1 MKRVVPILLLLVTG
15 CGLSTLVDRR
25 IERNSTEVYEI
36 EKKRLA
42 ELAPAY
48 DAERAAA
55 LRKLTTD
62 APVTATAVA
71 ESKSMADQTAAGR
84 AYRQQEGL
92 VEAAEYRLA
101 DASQRM
107 GPPYGKTAREMQL
120 ARETDEDER
129 LMAALKS
136 EAGK

>member
-1 MKRVVPILLLLVTG
+1 MKRVVPILMLLFAG
-15 CGLSTLVDRR
+15 CGLSTLVDGR

-48 DAERAAA
+48 DAERVGA
-55 LRKLTTD
+55 LRKLTAD
-62 APVTATAVA
+62 APVTATSVA
-71 ESKSMADQTAAGR
+71 ESKSIADQTAAGR

-92 VEAAEYRLA
+92 VEASEYRLA

-120 ARETDEDER
+120 ARETEEDER

-136 EAGK
+136 QEAK

>member
-1 MKRVVPILLLLVTG
+1 
-15 CGLSTLVDRR
+15 
-25 IERNSTEVYEI
+25 VYEI

-48 DAERAAA
+48 DAERVAA
-55 LRKLTTD
+55 LTKLTTD
-62 APVTATAVA
+62 VPVTATSVA
-71 ESKSMADQTAAGR
+71 ESKSIADQTAAGR

-120 ARETDEDER
+120 TRESDEDER

-136 EAGK
+136 QAAK